1 MKIGQ
6 TYTSQLLVE
15 ERHLAINV
23 GSGDLSVLAT
33 PVMVMLME
41 NAAMK
46 SVADTIADDE
56 TTVGAQVSVSHLRP
70 TPLADTLNA
79 TATLVEIDGRKL
91 TFRVIAEDSK
101 GLVGEGTHVRYI
113 VNRERFVSKITL

>member
-23 GSGDLSVLAT
+23 GSGDLPVLAT

-70 TPLADTLNA
+70 TPLADTVNA

>member
-23 GSGDLSVLAT
+23 GSGDLPVLAT

-46 SVADTIADDE
+46 SVVDTIADDE

-70 TPLADTLNA
+70 TPLADTVNA

>member
-6 TYTSQLLVE
+6 MYTSQLLVE

-23 GSGDLSVLAT
+23 GSGDLPVLAT

-70 TPLADTLNA
+70 TPLADTVNA

>member
-23 GSGDLSVLAT
+23 GSGDLPVLAT

-46 SVADTIADDE
+46 SVADTIAGDE

-70 TPLADTLNA
+70 TPLADTVNA

>member
-6 TYTSQLLVE
+6 TFTSQLLVE

-23 GSGDLSVLAT
+23 GSGDLPVLAT

-46 SVADTIADDE
+46 SVADTIAGDE

-70 TPLADTLNA
+70 TPLADTVNA

-113 VNRERFVSKITL
+113 VNRERFISKITL

>member
-6 TYTSQLLVE
+6 TFTSQLLVE
-15 ERHLAINV
+15 ERPLAINV
-23 GSGDLSVLAT
+23 GSGDLPVLAT

-46 SVADTIADDE
+46 SVADTIAGDE

-70 TPLADTLNA
+70 TPLADTVNA

-113 VNRERFVSKITL
+113 VNRERFISKITL

>member
-6 TYTSQLLVE
+6 TFTSQLLVE

-23 GSGDLSVLAT
+23 GSGDLPVLAT

-70 TPLADTLNA
+70 TPLADIVNA

>member
-23 GSGDLSVLAT
+23 GSGDLLVLAT

-70 TPLADTLNA
+70 TPLADTVNA

>member
-23 GSGDLSVLAT
+23 GSGDLPVLAT

-70 TPLADTLNA
+70 TPLADTVNA

-91 TFRVIAEDSK
+91 TFRVIVEDSK

>member
-23 GSGDLSVLAT
+23 GSGDLPVLAT

>member
-23 GSGDLSVLAT
+23 GSGDLPVLAT
-33 PVMVMLME
+33 PVMVMPME

-70 TPLADTLNA
+70 TPLADTVNA

>member
-23 GSGDLSVLAT
+23 GSGDLPVLAT

-46 SVADTIADDE
+46 SVADTIAGDE

-70 TPLADTLNA
+70 TPLADTVNA

-113 VNRERFVSKITL
+113 VNRERFISKITL

>member
-23 GSGDLSVLAT
+23 GSGDLPVLAT

-56 TTVGAQVSVSHLRP
+56 TTVGARVSVSHLRP
-70 TPLADTLNA
+70 TPLADTVNA

>member
-23 GSGDLSVLAT
+23 GSGDLPVLAT

-70 TPLADTLNA
+70 TSLADTVNA

>member
-23 GSGDLSVLAT
+23 GSGDLPVLAT
-33 PVMVMLME
+33 PVMVMLVE

-70 TPLADTLNA
+70 TPLADTVNA

>member
-6 TYTSQLLVE
+6 TFTSQLLVE

-70 TPLADTLNA
+70 TPLADTVNA

>member
-23 GSGDLSVLAT
+23 GSGDLPVLAT

-70 TPLADTLNA
+70 TPLADTVNA

-101 GLVGEGTHVRYI
+101 GLVGEGMHVRYI

>member
-23 GSGDLSVLAT
+23 GSGDLPVLAT

-46 SVADTIADDE
+46 SVADTIAGDE
-56 TTVGAQVSVSHLRP
+56 TTVGAQVSVSHIRP
-70 TPLADTLNA
+70 TPLADTVNA

-113 VNRERFVSKITL
+113 VNREHFVSKITL

>member
-23 GSGDLSVLAT
+23 GSGDLPVLAT

-56 TTVGAQVSVSHLRP
+56 TTVGAQVSVSHIRP
-70 TPLADTLNA
+70 TPLADTVNA

>member
-23 GSGDLSVLAT
+23 GSGDLPVLAT

-70 TPLADTLNA
+70 TPLADIVNA

-91 TFRVIAEDSK
+91 TFKVIAEDSK

>member
-23 GSGDLSVLAT
+23 GSGDLPVLAT

-70 TPLADTLNA
+70 TLLADTVNA

>member
-1 MKIGQ
+1 
-6 TYTSQLLVE
+6 
-15 ERHLAINV
+15 
-23 GSGDLSVLAT
+23 
-33 PVMVMLME
+33 ME

-70 TPLADTLNA
+70 TPLADIVNA

>member
-23 GSGDLSVLAT
+23 GSGDLPVLAT

-46 SVADTIADDE
+46 SVADTIAEDE

-70 TPLADTLNA
+70 TPLADTVNA

>member
-23 GSGDLSVLAT
+23 GSGDLPVLAT

-70 TPLADTLNA
+70 TPLADTVNA

-113 VNRERFVSKITL
+113 VNCERFVSKITL

>member
-70 TPLADTLNA
+70 TPLADTVNA

>member
-23 GSGDLSVLAT
+23 GSGDLPVLAT

-113 VNRERFVSKITL
+113 VNRERFVSKITF

>member
-23 GSGDLSVLAT
+23 GSGDLPVLAT

-70 TPLADTLNA
+70 TPLSDIVNA

>member
-23 GSGDLSVLAT
+23 GSVDLSVLAT

-70 TPLADTLNA
+70 TPLADTVNA

>member
-23 GSGDLSVLAT
+23 GSGDLPVLAT

-56 TTVGAQVSVSHLRP
+56 TTAGAQVSVSHLRP
-70 TPLADTLNA
+70 TPLADTVNA

>member
-6 TYTSQLLVE
+6 TFTSQLLVE

-23 GSGDLSVLAT
+23 GSGDLPVLAT

>member
-23 GSGDLSVLAT
+23 GSGDLPVLAT

-46 SVADTIADDE
+46 SVADTIAGDE

-70 TPLADTLNA
+70 TPLADTVNA

-91 TFRVIAEDSK
+91 TFRGIAEDSQ

-113 VNRERFVSKITL
+113 VNHERCVSNITL

>member
-23 GSGDLSVLAT
+23 GSGDLPVLAT

-70 TPLADTLNA
+70 TPLADIVNA

>member
-6 TYTSQLLVE
+6 TFTSQLLVE

-23 GSGDLSVLAT
+23 GSGDLPVLAT

-70 TPLADTLNA
+70 TPLADTVNA

>member
-23 GSGDLSVLAT
+23 GSGDLPVLAT

-46 SVADTIADDE
+46 SVADTIADAE

-70 TPLADTLNA
+70 TPLADTVNA